1 MGKVSVRLSEF
12 RQNIP
17 KNVQWLLLVAAFII
31 VLILFTLLISGKKN
45 AEHDI
50 QKNHGVTAD
59 LNITPD
65 VINWADILV
74 GQKKTTKS

>member
-12 RQNIP
+12 RENIP
-17 KNVQWLLLVAAFII
+17 KNVQWLLLGAAFII

-45 AEHDI
+45 AENQI
-50 QKNHGVTAD
+50 QQSHGVSAE

-65 VINWADILV
+65 VINW
-74 GQKKTTKS
+74 